1 MGDPPLQACSRKGHW
16 IGWIVLA
23 LCLLSFVR
31 GVYQLGEQSLWWDES
46 LSLHRAT
53 RPFSF
58 IFSNRILFLFG
69 SEEQPVTPDH
79 HPPLYF
85 AALRLLVL
93 AGGDSE
99 FVLRY
104 LSLAACVLIVPL
116 LYQCGRRLFGPLAGV
131 GGALLAAASPLYL
144 WAQQEARPYALATL
158 FGVLSFYAL
167 LHLLE
172 ERPAG
177 SPAPRRSADQ
187 LGWGALYAGATVAM
201 LGTHY
206 HTLQLL
212 PAYGAIYILARGHR
226 QGLTWWP
233 LLAAGAAGAAIA
245 MYGLSQIMPPPD
257 VPGYTF
263 IPLPTLLQDVLRAF
277 PLGVSGTRLVLYQ
290 WVAGGLLLAALGI
303 LFTRPKE
310 TSRRHAGYLLL
321 CLVLP
326 VAEMYAVSYVR
337 PVYMNIRHLIF
348 ASPFYYMLLAAGV
361 AQARHVRLGKAT
373 RALLIVPAGA
383 MVAVLL
389 VGMGLS
395 TRTYFVDP
403 QYDKEDH
410 RAWGRYLT
418 EHVRPRDVVVIYPG
432 AVYELYTYYSSS
444 PAPYY
449 GFPLHMAP
457 SAEETIRRL
466 QELGQQY
473 ERIWVAHSLT
483 PGWAYQG
490 DVTLD
495 WLEKNAVQIA
505 HERFPGHL
513 NTFPVYAFS
522 LEPMILDTLP
532 QEASPLALDL
542 GGELHLL
549 GVRSIDASVAAGSPL
564 RLSLYWST
572 AQPLTQEYRFALSVT
587 DQAGMVWAS
596 LDYVPYDGT
605 YPPTAWPVG
614 PIVRDDVDVDL
625 PPGAPPGHYSLN
637 VSAYPADHSGP
648 SLPVRELDSGQL
660 MGLVVPIAEVPVVR
674 PEVPPLEREVSI
686 LHRARAR
693 YGALTLLGH
702 DFRGGT
708 YAPGDALYLDLYW
721 RARRAPRNDVAL
733 NLQLVDEQG
742 TVQATLPLAPV
753 DGYPA
758 GQWRQ
763 GDLLEGKHR
772 FRLPLDLP
780 AGPYTLWL
788 APGDGAGS
796 GIWPWNGRRVQLGA
810 LSVASWAGEQAIEM
824 PATQYTLHANLDDQV
839 ELLGYD
845 LEQSTIHPGDT
856 VSCTLYWRGLQEMS
870 HDYTVFT
877 HLIGPDGQTWGQWDN
892 EPQRGQ
898 APTTRWLPGQVIADP
913 YQIPL
918 SGEAQAG
925 PLTLQVGMYDLQTMA
940 RLPVIDENGTVTGDA
955 IRVAELEIIKEEQ

>member
-1 MGDPPLQACSRKGHW
+1 MGDPPLQARGRKGDW
-16 IGWIVLA
+16 LGWIVLA
-23 LCLLSFVR
+23 LCLLSFAR
-31 GVYQLGEQSLWWDES
+31 GVYQLGDQSLWWDES

-58 IFSNRILFLFG
+58 IFTNRILFLFG

-93 AGGDSE
+93 AAGDSE

-131 GGALLAAASPLYL
+131 GAALLAAASPLYL

-167 LHLLE
+167 LRLLA
-172 ERPAG
+172 ERPTR
-177 SPAPRRSADQ
+177 SPAPRRSAGQ
-187 LGWGALYAGATVAM
+187 LGWGALYVGATVAM

-212 PAYGAIYILARGHR
+212 PAYGTIYVLARGHR
-226 QGLTWWP
+226 QGRTWWP
-233 LLAAGAAGAAIA
+233 LLAAGAAAAAIA
-245 MYGLSQIMPPPD
+245 AYGLREIMPPPN

-263 IPLPTLLQDVLRAF
+263 IPLPTLLQDVLRSF
-277 PLGVSGTRLVLYQ
+277 PLGVSGTKLVLYQ
-290 WVAGGLLLAALGI
+290 WVAAGLLLAALGI
-303 LFTRPKE
+303 LFTRPEE
-310 TSRRHAGYLLL
+310 TSRRHAAYLLL
-321 CLVLP
+321 CFALP
-326 VAEMYAVSYVR
+326 VAEMYVVSYVR

-348 ASPFYYMLLAAGV
+348 ASPFYYMLLAAGA
-361 AQARHVRLGKAT
+361 AQARHVRLGKAM
-373 RALLIVPAGA
+373 RIPLLVPAGA
-383 MVAVLL
+383 MVAALL
-389 VGMGLS
+389 AGMGLS

-418 EHVRPRDVVVIYPG
+418 EHVRPGDVVLVYPG

-449 GFPLHMAP
+449 GFPLRMGA
-457 SAEETIRRL
+457 SAGETIRQL
-466 QELGQQY
+466 QELGRQY

-495 WLEKNAVQIA
+495 WLEENALQIA

-522 LEPMILDTLP
+522 LKPMISDTLP
-532 QEASPLALDL
+532 QEASPLVLDL

-564 RLSLYWST
+564 RLSLFWS
-572 AQPLTQEYRFALSVT
+572 AARPLTQEYRFALSVT
-587 DQAGMVWAS
+587 DQAGAVWAS

-614 PIVRDDVDVDL
+614 PIVRDDIDVDL
-625 PPGAPPGHYSLN
+625 PPGIPPGRYSLN
-637 VSAYPADHSGP
+637 VSVYPADHSGP

-660 MGLVVPIAEVPVVR
+660 MGLIVPIAEVTVER
-674 PEVPPLEREVSI
+674 PEAPSLEREVSI
-686 LHRARAR
+686 LHRSKAR
-693 YGALTLLGH
+693 YGDLTLLGH
-702 DFRGGT
+702 DFHGGT
-708 YAPGDALYLDLYW
+708 YEPGDALHLDLYW
-721 RARRAPRNDVAL
+721 RARRAPKDDVSL
-733 NLQLVDEQG
+733 SLQLIDEQR
-742 TVQATLPLAPV
+742 TVQAALSLAPV

-758 GQWRQ
+758 EQWRQ

-780 AGPYTLWL
+780 AGTYTLWL
-788 APGDGAGS
+788 ASGEGVGS
-796 GIWPWNGRRVQLGA
+796 GIWPWNGRRVRLGA
-810 LSVASWAGEQAIEM
+810 LSIAPLAEGQALEM
-824 PATQYTLHANLDDQV
+824 PAMQHTLRANLDDQV

-845 LEQSTIHPGDT
+845 LEESTVQAGGI
-856 VSCTLYWRGLQEMS
+856 VSCTLYWRRRQEMS

-918 SGEAQAG
+918 SDEAQAG
-925 PLTLQVGMYDLQTMA
+925 SLILQVGMYDLQTMA
-940 RLPVIDENGTVTGDA
+940 RLPVLDENGAATGDSIA
-955 IRVAELEIIKEEQ
+955 VAELEVGDGE

>member
-1 MGDPPLQACSRKGHW
+1 MDDPSLQARGRRVYW
-16 IGWIVLA
+16 LGWIVLV
-23 LCLLSFVR
+23 LCLLSYAR
-31 GVYQLGEQSLWWDES
+31 GAYQLGEQSLWWDES
-46 LSLHRAT
+46 LTLHRAT
-53 RPFSF
+53 HPFSF
-58 IFSNRILFLFG
+58 VFSNRILFLFG

-85 AALRLLVL
+85 AVLRLLVL
-93 AGGDSE
+93 AAGDSE

-167 LHLLE
+167 LRLLQ
-172 ERPAG
+172 ERAAEFQ
-177 SPAPRRSADQ
+177 APRRGAGQ
-187 LGWGALYAGATVAM
+187 LGWGALYVGATVAM

-212 PAYGAIYILARGHR
+212 PAYGAIYLLARGHR
-226 QGLTWWP
+226 QGRTWWP
-233 LLAAGAAGAAIA
+233 LLAVGAAAAAIA
-245 MYGLSQIMPPPD
+245 VYGLREIMPPSD
-257 VPGYTF
+257 IPGYTF
-263 IPLPTLLQDVLRAF
+263 IPLPTLLQDVLRSF

-290 WVAGGLLLAALGI
+290 WVAGVLLLAALAI
-303 LFTRPKE
+303 LITRPEKAL
-310 TSRRHAGYLLL
+310 RRHAAYLLL
-321 CLVLP
+321 CFALP
-326 VAEMYAVSYVR
+326 VAEMYAISYVR

-348 ASPFYYMLLAAGV
+348 ASPFYYLLLAAGA
-361 AQARHVRLGKAT
+361 AQARHVRLGKAI
-373 RALLIVPAGA
+373 RVPLIVPAGA
-383 MVAVLL
+383 MVATLL

-418 EHVRPRDVVVIYPG
+418 EHVRPGDVVVVYPG

-449 GFPLHMAP
+449 GFPLRMAA
-457 SAEETIRRL
+457 SAEETIRHL

-483 PGWAYQG
+483 PGWAYRG

-495 WLEKNAVQIA
+495 WLEENALQIA

-522 LEPMILDTLP
+522 LAPMISDALP
-532 QEASPLALDL
+532 PEASPLALDL
-542 GGELHLL
+542 GGELRLL
-549 GVRSIDASVAAGSPL
+549 GVRSIDATTAAGEPL
-564 RLSLYWST
+564 RLSLYWSA
-572 AQPLTQEYRFALSVT
+572 AQPTTREYRFALSVT
-587 DQAGMVWAS
+587 DQEGTVWAS

-605 YPPTAWPVG
+605 YPPPEWPVG
-614 PIVRDDVDVDL
+614 AIVRDDVDVDL
-625 PPGAPPGHYSLN
+625 PPGAPPGRYSLD
-637 VSAYPADHSGP
+637 VSVYPADHSGP
-648 SLPVRELDSGQL
+648 ALPVRELDSGQL
-660 MGLVVPIAEVPVVR
+660 MGLIVPIAEVPVIR
-674 PEVPPLEREVSI
+674 PQAPPLESEVSI
-686 LHRARAR
+686 LHRVRAH
-693 YGALTLLGH
+693 YGALALLGH
-702 DFRGGT
+702 DFRDGT
-708 YAPGDALYLDLYW
+708 HAPGDALYLDLYW
-721 RARRAPRNDVAL
+721 RARRVPEQDVAL
-733 NLQLVDEQG
+733 SLQLVDAQG
-742 TVQATLPLAPV
+742 TVQAALPLAPV

-758 GQWRQ
+758 SQWRQ

-772 FRLPLDLP
+772 FRLPLNLP
-780 AGPYTLWL
+780 AGAYTLWL
-788 APGDGAGS
+788 APGDGVGS
-796 GIWPWNGRRVQLGA
+796 GIWPWNGRRVRLGA
-810 LSVASWAGEQAIEM
+810 LSLTPLAGEQALEM
-824 PATQYTLHANLDDQV
+824 PAMQHTLHANLDDQI

-845 LEQSTIHPGDT
+845 LEQNAIRPGGT
-856 VSCTLYWRGLQEMS
+856 VSCTLYWRGQQEMS

-892 EPQRGQ
+892 KPQRGQ

-918 SGEAQAG
+918 SEGAQAG
-925 PLTLQVGMYDLQTMA
+925 PLTLEVGMYDLQTMA

-955 IRVAELEIIKEEQ
+955 IHVTELEVVEDGE